1 MATIRKI
8 TLINGGIYHIFN
20 RSIER
25 KNIFNNVFDLKRAKS
40 LIKYYKHTNIPIRFS
55 KVIQQPIDIRQQIL
69 NNLYLSDKSV
79 EIISYNFMP
88 NHFHFQ
94 LKQNVD
100 KGISTFLSNFAN
112 AYVKY
117 FNTKYKRSGPLF
129 ENAFKAV
136 YIENEEQLIHLS
148 RYIHINP
155 VVSSM
160 IKKEELES
168 YPWSSYPEYL
178 GLSDDAIVSKD
189 IILDFFKSVKE
200 YKEFVTDQIDY
211 AKKLEEIKHLLL
223 E

>member
-1 MATIRKI
+1 
-8 TLINGGIYHIFN
+8 
-20 RSIER
+20 
-25 KNIFNNVFDLKRAKS
+25 
-40 LIKYYKHTNIPIRFS
+40 
-55 KVIQQPIDIRQQIL
+55 
-69 NNLYLSDKSV
+69 
-79 EIISYNFMP
+79 MP
-88 NHFHFQ
+88 NHFHFL
-94 LKQNVD
+94 LKQNRD
-100 KGISTFLSNFAN
+100 KGISTFLSNFTN

-136 YIENEEQLIHLS
+136 YVENEEQLIHLS

-160 IKKEELES
+160 IKKEELEF

-178 GLSDDAIVSKD
+178 GLSKDAIASKD
-189 IILDFFKSVKE
+189 IILEYFRSVKE
-200 YKEFVTDQIDY
+200 YKEFVTNQIDY